1 MSRFVFLPIA
11 SLEQTKYTRCMNS
24 IIMYILIL
32 SPIFFILAILSFLIR
47 GKRII
52 NKTNTYSYHK
62 KTFLLTKPEHD
73 FYKVLESL
81 LDNKYYI
88 FPQTHLSSLLN
99 HKIVGQSWKGALSH
113 IDRKS
118 VDYVICDK
126 TYLSPLLVI
135 ELDDASHSRN
145 DRRDRDKEVE
155 RIFEYSN
162 LSLIRI
168 PYAEIANVEKIK
180 SLINKTIGL

>member
-1 MSRFVFLPIA
+1 MNSFVMYMLILLPIF
-11 SLEQTKYTRCMNS
+11 
-24 IIMYILIL
+24 IILT
-32 SPIFFILAILSFLIR
+32 ILSFLIR
-47 GKRII
+47 GKKII
-52 NKTNTYSYHK
+52 KRTDTYSYSK
-62 KTFLLTKPEHD
+62 KTYLLTKPEHD
-73 FYKVLESL
+73 FYKILESV

-99 HKIVGQSWKGALSH
+99 HEIVGQSWKGALSH

-126 TYLSPLLVI
+126 KYLSPLLVI

-155 RIFEYSN
+155 RMLESSN
-162 LSLIRI
+162 LPLIRI
-168 PYAEIANVEKIK
+168 PYTEISNVEKIK
-180 SLINKTIGL
+180 NLINKTIDL